1 MTEKQIDQR
10 CKFTKMKHIKKITWG
25 LLACLMIA
33 AATMGCSKE
42 NTTGNTG
49 NTSNTGT
56 IYGIV
61 TVTGEPLKGI
71 GVSLFVDDALLLKT
85 VTYEDG
91 HYEFSDLKPG
101 EYDLEVE
108 TEGYNTFSTTVMVE
122 AGRQARAD
130 MQLTLVETGMNVITY
145 EAVVSGNAALLKGH
159 YHYYIYAPNEI
170 GFYYSTSTPVTNGTN
185 VKTND
190 EEYTDV
196 DNYDFKV
203 DVPNLMPGT
212 YYVQAY
218 AKNSKGTTFG
228 DIKTFVIS
236 GDPFVKTLDATN
248 VLQNTATLNGEIVFA
263 GNPAFT
269 ERGFVYSRSFTN
281 PSIDDPESSTT
292 TKVVSGTSTL
302 FSANIDNLTNNVT
315 YHVRAYV
322 TNANCTVYG
331 ESVEFKTAD
340 PNANIISIPTL
351 GLMIQKYD
359 ISSGADWST
368 AKSLCQNS
376 TVGGYSDWRVPTKGE
391 LQSLYSYAVSVNWN
405 TSSVGYFYH
414 NSYGS
419 YYWSSNSYY
428 GVDMYDGHTSSYSYG
443 SNSLRVRAVRN
454 L

>member
-1 MTEKQIDQR
+1 MLCCMFFGCKPEEEK
-10 CKFTKMKHIKKITWG
+10 
-25 LLACLMIA
+25 L
-33 AATMGCSKE
+33 
-42 NTTGNTG
+42 
-49 NTSNTGT
+49 GT

-85 VTYEDG
+85 VTYDDG
-91 HYEFSDLKPG
+91 HYEFSDLNPG
-101 EYDLEVE
+101 EYTLEVE

-130 MQLTLVETGMNVITY
+130 MQLTLVETGLNVITY

-159 YHYYIYAPNEI
+159 YDWVYSSSKPNEV
-170 GFYYSTSTPVTNGTN
+170 GFYYSTSTPVTNGTK

-190 EEYTDV
+190 ITSTSQSYH
-196 DNYDFKV
+196 YDFQV
-203 DVPNLMPGT
+203 NVPDLMPGT

-236 GDPFVKTLDATN
+236 SDPFVKTLAATN
-248 VLQNTATLNGEIVFA
+248 VMQNTATLNGEIVFA

-281 PSIDDPESSTT
+281 PSIDDPDSSTT

-322 TNANCTVYG
+322 TNANGTVYG

-340 PNANIISIPTL
+340 PYANIISIPTL

-359 ISSGADWST
+359 ISSGAGFYE
-368 AKSLCQNS
+368 AKTLCANS
-376 TVGGYSDWRVPTKGE
+376 TVGGYTDWRLPTYGE

-405 TSSVGYFYH
+405 VNNVGYINH
-414 NSYGS
+414 NSSTGS
-419 YYWSSNSYY
+419 YYWGSDGSSYQAVDMSSGSANNNYGSSNSF
-428 GVDMYDGHTSSYSYG
+428 
-443 SNSLRVRAVRN
+443 RVRAVRN

>member
-1 MTEKQIDQR
+1 MKTNKLIKFAASLMLCCLFFGCTPEEEK
-10 CKFTKMKHIKKITWG
+10 
-25 LLACLMIA
+25 L
-33 AATMGCSKE
+33 
-42 NTTGNTG
+42 
-49 NTSNTGT
+49 GT

-85 VTYEDG
+85 VTYDDG

-101 EYDLEVE
+101 EYTLKVE
-108 TEGYNTFSTTVMVE
+108 TEGYNTFSTSVMVE
-122 AGRQARAD
+122 SGRQARAD
-130 MQLTLVETGMNVITY
+130 MQLTLVETNMTVVTY

-159 YHYYIYAPNEI
+159 YSTSYSSSRPNEI
-170 GFYYSTSTPVTNGTN
+170 GFYYSTSTPVSNGIK
-185 VKTND
+185 VKTNEGID
-190 EEYTDV
+190 
-196 DNYDFKV
+196 DFSSDFQV
-203 DVPNLMPGT
+203 NVPDLMPGT

-218 AKNSKGTTFG
+218 AKNSKGTAFG

-236 GDPFVKTLDATN
+236 SDPFVKTLDATN

-292 TKVVSGTSTL
+292 KKVVSGTSTL
-302 FSANIDNLTNNVT
+302 FSANINNLTNNVT

-322 TNANCTVYG
+322 TNANGTVYG
-331 ESVEFKTAD
+331 ESVEFKAED
-340 PNANIISIPTL
+340 PYANIISIPTL

-368 AKSLCQNS
+368 ANSLCQNS
-376 TVGGYSDWRVPTKGE
+376 TVGGYADWRLPTKGE

-405 TSSVGYFYH
+405 VNSVGHFYH
-414 NSYGS
+414 NSTS
-419 YYWSSNSYY
+419 RSDYWSSTTAA
-428 GVDMYDGHTSSYSYG
+428 GFGHIFVDMYDGYSYNSADYSSS
-443 SNSLRVRAVRN
+443 SNVYRVRAVRN

>member
-1 MTEKQIDQR
+1 MTQ
-10 CKFTKMKHIKKITWG
+10 IKKITLG
-25 LLACLMIA
+25 LFACLMIA
-33 AATMGCSKE
+33 AATIGCSKIIDNE
-42 NTTGNTG
+42 KP
-49 NTSNTGT
+49 GT

-85 VTYEDG
+85 VTYDDG
-91 HYEFSDLKPG
+91 HYEFSDLNPG
-101 EYDLEVE
+101 EYTLEVE

-159 YHYYIYAPNEI
+159 YSIDSYNYEPNEI
-170 GFYYSTSTPVTNGTN
+170 GFYYSTSTPVSNGIK

-190 EEYTDV
+190 ETGSYY
-196 DNYDFKV
+196 NYDFKV
-203 DVPNLMPGT
+203 NVPDLMPGT

-218 AKNSKGTTFG
+218 AKNSYGTTFG

-236 GDPFVKTLDATN
+236 GDPFVETLAATN

-292 TKVVSGTSTL
+292 KIVVSGTSTL

-322 TNANCTVYG
+322 TNANGTVYG

-359 ISSGADWST
+359 ISSGAGYYD
-368 AKSLCQNS
+368 AKTLCQNS
-376 TVGGYSDWRVPTKGE
+376 TEGGYNDWRLPTYGE
-391 LQSLYSYAVSVNWN
+391 LRSLYSYAVSVNWN
-405 TSSVGYFYH
+405 VNNVGYFNH
-414 NSYGS
+414 NSSTGS
-419 YYWSSNSYY
+419 YYWGSNGSSYQA
-428 GVDMYDGHTSSYSYG
+428 VDMSSGSANSNYG
-443 SNSLRVRAVRN
+443 SSSSFRVRAVRN

>member
-1 MTEKQIDQR
+1 MKTNKLIKFAASLMLCCLFFGCTPEEEK
-10 CKFTKMKHIKKITWG
+10 
-25 LLACLMIA
+25 L
-33 AATMGCSKE
+33 
-42 NTTGNTG
+42 
-49 NTSNTGT
+49 GT

-71 GVSLFVDDALLLKT
+71 GVSLFVDNSLLLKT
-85 VTYEDG
+85 VTYDDG
-91 HYEFSDLKPG
+91 HYEFSDLEPR
-101 EYDLEVE
+101 EYTLKVE
-108 TEGYNTFSTTVMVE
+108 AEGYETFSTTVMVE
-122 AGRQARAD
+122 SGRQARAD
-130 MQLTLVETGMNVITY
+130 MQLTVVETGLTVITY
-145 EAVVSGNAALLKGH
+145 EAIVSGNAALLKG
-159 YHYYIYAPNEI
+159 YYSCSNSNYWPDEI
-170 GFYYSTSTPVTNGTN
+170 GFYYSTSTPVSNGIK

-190 EEYTDV
+190 GIGSSYSQNFQV
-196 DNYDFKV
+196 N
-203 DVPNLMPGT
+203 VPDLMPGS

-218 AKNSKGTTFG
+218 AKNSYGTAFG

-236 GDPFVKTLDATN
+236 SDPFVKTLAATN
-248 VLQNTATLNGEIVFA
+248 VMQNTATLNGEIVFA

-292 TKVVSGTSTL
+292 KKVVSGTSTL

-322 TNANCTVYG
+322 TNANGTVYG

-340 PNANIISIPTL
+340 PNVNIISIPTL

-368 AKSLCQNS
+368 AESLCQNS
-376 TVGGYSDWRVPTKGE
+376 TVGGYTDWRVPTKGE

-405 TSSVGYFYH
+405 VNSVGHFYH
-414 NSYGS
+414 NSSAGS
-419 YYWSSNSYY
+419 CIYWGDGNNYY
-428 GVDMYDGHTSSYSYG
+428 GVDMSDGSVAAYYSSAT
-443 SNSLRVRAVRN
+443 LRVRAVRN

>member
-1 MTEKQIDQR
+1 MTQ
-10 CKFTKMKHIKKITWG
+10 IKKLTLG

-33 AATMGCSKE
+33 AATIGCSKE
-42 NTTGNTG
+42 NTTG
-49 NTSNTGT
+49 NTGT

-71 GVSLFVDDALLLKT
+71 GVSLFVDNALLLKT
-85 VTYEDG
+85 VTYDDG
-91 HYEFSDLKPG
+91 HYEFSDLEPK
-101 EYDLEVE
+101 EYTLKVE
-108 TEGYNTFSTTVMVE
+108 AEGYETFSTTVVVE
-122 AGRQARAD
+122 SGRQARAD

-159 YHYYIYAPNEI
+159 YSIDSYSYEPNEI
-170 GFYYSTSTPVTNGTN
+170 GFYYSTSTPVSNGTK

-190 EEYTDV
+190 ETGSYY
-196 DNYDFKV
+196 NYDFKV
-203 DVPNLMPGT
+203 DVPDLMPGT

-236 GDPFVKTLDATN
+236 GDPCVKTLAATN

-263 GNPAFT
+263 GDPAFT
-269 ERGFVYSRSFTN
+269 ERGFVYSKSFSN
-281 PSIDDPESSTT
+281 PSIEDPESSTT
-292 TKVVSGTSTL
+292 RKVVSGTSTL
-302 FSANIDNLTNNVT
+302 FSANVDNLTNNVT

-322 TNANCTVYG
+322 TNANVTVYG

-359 ISSGADWST
+359 ISSGADWYE
-368 AKSLCQNS
+368 ARDLCANS
-376 TVGGYSDWRVPTKGE
+376 TVGGYTDWRVPTKGE

-405 TSSVGYFYH
+405 VNSVGNFFH
-414 NSYGS
+414 NSSAGS
-419 YYWSSNSYY
+419 CRYWSSSDSGGGYHY
-428 GVDMYDGHTSSYSYG
+428 SVDMSAGTAYDSSS
-443 SNSLRVRAVRN
+443 SNTFRVRAVRN

>member
-1 MTEKQIDQR
+1 MKTNKLIKFAASLMLCYMFFGCTPEEIENEKY
-10 CKFTKMKHIKKITWG
+10 
-25 LLACLMIA
+25 
-33 AATMGCSKE
+33 
-42 NTTGNTG
+42 
-49 NTSNTGT
+49 GT

-101 EYDLEVE
+101 EYNLEVE

-159 YHYYIYAPNEI
+159 YSYRYSSSKPDEI
-170 GFYYSTSTPVTNGTN
+170 GFYYSTSTPVSNGTK
-185 VKTND
+185 VKTDD
-190 EEYTDV
+190 EEYIDYFTGYYH
-196 DNYDFKV
+196 YDFKV
-203 DVPNLMPGT
+203 DVPDLMPGT
-212 YYVQAY
+212 CYVQAY

-236 GDPFVKTLDATN
+236 GDPFVKTLAATN

-281 PSIDDPESSTT
+281 PSIDDPDSSTT
-292 TKVVSGTSTL
+292 KKVVSGTSTL

-322 TNANCTVYG
+322 TNANGTVYG
-331 ESVEFKTAD
+331 ESVEFKTGD
-340 PNANIISIPTL
+340 PYANIISIPTL

-359 ISSGADWST
+359 ISSGAGYYDAET
-368 AKSLCQNS
+368 LCQNS
-376 TVGGYSDWRVPTKGE
+376 TEGGYNDWRLPTYGE
-391 LQSLYSYAVSVNWN
+391 LRSLYSYAVSVNWN
-405 TSSVGYFYH
+405 VNNVGYFNH
-414 NSYGS
+414 NSSTGS
-419 YYWSSNSYY
+419 YYWGSNGSSYQAVDMSSGSANNNYGSSNSF
-428 GVDMYDGHTSSYSYG
+428 
-443 SNSLRVRAVRN
+443 RVRAVRN

>member
-1 MTEKQIDQR
+1 MKTNKLI
-10 CKFTKMKHIKKITWG
+10 KF
-25 LLACLMIA
+25 A
-33 AATMGCSKE
+33 AAMMLCCMFFGCKPE
-42 NTTGNTG
+42 EEKL
-49 NTSNTGT
+49 GT

-91 HYEFSDLKPG
+91 HYEFSDLKPR
-101 EYDLEVE
+101 EYTLKIE

-130 MQLTLVETGMNVITY
+130 MQLTLVETGLNVITY

-159 YHYYIYAPNEI
+159 YRYNYSSDRPDEK
-170 GFYYSTSTPVTNGTN
+170 GFYYSTSTPVTNGTK

-190 EEYTDV
+190 AESTSGG
-196 DNYDFKV
+196 YDFKV
-203 DVPNLMPGT
+203 DVPDLMPGT
-212 YYVQAY
+212 YYLQAY
-218 AKNSKGTTFG
+218 AKNSKGTSFG

-281 PSIDDPESSTT
+281 PSIDDPETSTT
-292 TKVVSGTSTL
+292 RKIVSGTSTL

-322 TNANCTVYG
+322 TNANGTVYG

-359 ISSGADWST
+359 ISSGANWST
-368 AKSLCQNS
+368 AKSLCENS
-376 TVGGYSDWRVPTKGE
+376 TVGGYSDWRLPTKGE
-391 LQSLYSYAVSVNWN
+391 LQSLYSYGVSVNWN
-405 TSSVGYFYH
+405 TNSVGYFYH
-414 NSYGS
+414 NSDS
-419 YYWSSNSYY
+419 DSKYWS
-428 GVDMYDGHTSSYSYG
+428 GTTSSSPSYPYYYVKMYNG
-443 SNSLRVRAVRN
+443 ADDYESGVNTYRVRAVRN

>member
-1 MTEKQIDQR
+1 MKTNKLIKFAASLMLCCLFFGCTPEEIENEKY
-10 CKFTKMKHIKKITWG
+10 
-25 LLACLMIA
+25 
-33 AATMGCSKE
+33 
-42 NTTGNTG
+42 
-49 NTSNTGT
+49 GT

-145 EAVVSGNAALLKGH
+145 EAVVSGNEALLKGH
-159 YHYYIYAPNEI
+159 YYYDNDWPKEF
-170 GFYYSTSTPVTNGTN
+170 GFYYSTSTPVSNGTK
-185 VKTND
+185 VITND
-190 EEYTDV
+190 EEQTSYY
-196 DNYDFKV
+196 NYDFKV
-203 DVPNLMPGT
+203 NVPNLMPGS

-218 AKNSKGTTFG
+218 AKNSYGTAFG
-228 DIKTFVIS
+228 DIKTFIIS

-248 VLQNTATLNGEIVFA
+248 VTQNTATLNGEILFA

-292 TKVVSGTSTL
+292 KKVVSGTSTL

-322 TNANCTVYG
+322 TNANGTVYG
-331 ESVEFKTAD
+331 ESVEFKAED
-340 PNANIISIPTL
+340 PYANIISIPTL

-359 ISSGADWST
+359 ISSGAGYYD
-368 AKSLCQNS
+368 AKTLCQNS
-376 TVGGYSDWRVPTKGE
+376 TEGGYNDWRLPTSGE

-405 TSSVGYFYH
+405 VNSVGYFYH
-414 NSYGS
+414 NSSAGS
-419 YYWSSNSYY
+419 CRYWSSTEYRGFRY
-428 GVDMYDGHTSSYSYG
+428 VDMSNGSSGNGGYDTPY
-443 SNSLRVRAVRN
+443 RVRAVRN